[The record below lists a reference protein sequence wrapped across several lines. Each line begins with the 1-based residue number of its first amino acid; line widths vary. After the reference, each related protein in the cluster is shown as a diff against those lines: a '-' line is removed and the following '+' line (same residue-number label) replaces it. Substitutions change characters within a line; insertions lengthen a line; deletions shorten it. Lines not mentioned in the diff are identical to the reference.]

1 MRLIDAMTDPLTHYR
16 RKCAEAVI
24 LFIPHPV
31 REAARNGWD
40 VMARTIH
47 IYGQIDGEQRAA
59 AFAYYVL
66 FSLFPLF
73 ALLLT
78 VGSNFLNP
86 TEIISTIEGFL
97 PIDVPQQKW
106 IWQAVH
112 HLETA
117 RSGVGVISVLVLL
130 WSSLRFFQALVRGVN
145 RAWHTVEIPWWQ
157 MPLKNLLMVAIISSA
172 LFAGLLAPALLQ
184 GVRDALLTAESLVQ
198 THFPKF
204 NLHLFS
210 SLLDLSRY
218 AIGGVVLFYSFSLL
232 YKLSPARRVS
242 FSQVWLPAL
251 LVTLALQV
259 CQVAFVNY
267 LPRFVNYGIYGAVGG
282 LMLLL
287 LWVYFSGSIIILGG
301 CLCAAMANDEL
312 PSQPLAASGS
322 ATGGQASTINSQT
335 AAPTPSSLG
344 N

>member
-1 MRLIDAMTDPLTHYR
+1 MRLIAVMIDALNRYR
-16 RKCAEAVI
+16 RNGAAAI
-24 LFIPHPV
+24 IRFIPHSM
-31 REAARNGWD
+31 RRATRSGWD
-40 VMARTIH
+40 TIVRTVN
-47 IYGQIDGEQRAA
+47 IYVEIDGEQRAA
-59 AFAYYVL
+59 SFAYYVL

-86 TEIISTIEGFL
+86 TEIIGTIEGFL
-97 PIDVPQQKW
+97 PIDAPQQKW
-106 IWQAVH
+106 IWEAVN

-117 RSGVGVISVLVLL
+117 RSGVGTISVLILL

-157 MPLKNLLMVAIISSA
+157 MPLKNLLMVLIISSA

-184 GVRDALLTAESLVQ
+184 GVRDVLLAAETFIQV
-198 THFPKF
+198 HFPHF

-218 AIGGVVLFYSFSLL
+218 VIGGAVLFCSFSLL
-232 YKLSPARRVS
+232 YKFAPRRSVL
-242 FSQVWLPAL
+242 FSQVWFPSL
-251 LVTLALQV
+251 LVTVSLQV

-287 LWVYFSGSIIILGG
+287 LWVYFSGIIIILGG
-301 CLCAAMANDEL
+301 CLCAALARDDE
-312 PSQPLAASGS
+312 AGS
-322 ATGGQASTINSQT
+322 LHPA
-335 AAPTPSSLG
+335 
-344 N
+344 